1 MYLELAKARKDLPVR
16 VLGNFHRLKK
26 KNGAIVHFYNLGIPL
41 LKQKD
46 ALRSTKYLQSSG

>member
-1 MYLELAKARKDLPVR
+1 MYLELAKARKDLPVS

-26 KNGAIVHFYNLGIPL
+26 KNGEIVNFYSLGMPL

-46 ALRSTKYLQSSG
+46 ALR